1 VTTFKSKGVVMVRK
15 SCFILGIALAIFWWV
30 GLSENQGA
38 TLLWFDAVAA
48 VAAFGV
54 AALLADPE
62 RTPSRAFGP
71 VLLGL
76 GLSVVWV
83 VGIAGGQ
90 PGWAIWLNFLFAVA
104 FLGVAVSALMEP
116 RLIHARIGARQRT
129 RHRGASRTGAR

>member
-1 VTTFKSKGVVMVRK
+1 MVRT
-15 SCFILGIALAIFWWV
+15 SCFILGIALGIFWWV

-54 AALLADPE
+54 AALLSDPE
-62 RTPSRAFGP
+62 RNPSRAFGP
-71 VLLGL
+71 ALLGL

-90 PGWAIWLNFLFAVA
+90 PGWATWLNFFFSVA
-104 FLGVAVSALMEP
+104 FLGVAVTALMEP
-116 RLIHARIGARQRT
+116 RLIHARIGPRR
-129 RHRGASRTGAR
+129 RDRRRGASRTGAR

>member
-1 VTTFKSKGVVMVRK
+1 MVRK
-15 SCFILGIALAIFWWV
+15 SCFILGIALGIFWWV

-38 TLLWFDAVAA
+38 TLLWFDAIAA

-54 AALLADPE
+54 AALLSDPE
-62 RTPSRAFGP
+62 RNPSRAFGP
-71 VLLGL
+71 ALLGL
-76 GLSVVWV
+76 GLGVAWV

-90 PGWAIWLNFLFAVA
+90 PGWASWLNFLFAVA

-116 RLIHARIGARQRT
+116 RLVHAMQRDRH